1 MESLKLSVTIGS
13 GQGTR
18 WTQLGLPAAVRAGG
32 ADVLFAPAYEAPLL
46 SRVPTVLSVH
56 DVSFFAHPRWFAPR
70 ERLRRQ
76 LSTIVSAHRAS
87 RILTFSEFS
96 KREIVRHLRV
106 RPEIVEVTYHGVT
119 RLPPTP
125 LRGLRRTS
133 PNDPNDPNDLV
144 LFVGSIFNRRHVP
157 ELIEGFSRLAS
168 RHPAARLEIVGD
180 NRTRP
185 HQDLIALAGRHPHAR
200 VHARSYV
207 SDDELAALYARA
219 RAFAFL
225 SDYEGFG
232 MTPLEA
238 LAAGVPIAVLDTP
251 VAREIYGP
259 AALYLASPE
268 PSLIEEALA
277 RLLHDEAE
285 RTRILAAAADVLGR
299 YSWQACGRQTL
310 QALLGAHR

>member
-1 MESLKLSVTIGS
+1 MRRRWLAARTASAARVVITI
-13 GQGTR
+13 
-18 WTQLGLPAAVRAGG
+18 
-32 ADVLFAPAYEAPLL
+32 
-46 SRVPTVLSVH
+46 
-56 DVSFFAHPRWFAPR
+56 
-70 ERLRRQ
+70 
-76 LSTIVSAHRAS
+76 
-87 RILTFSEFS
+87 SEFS
-96 KREIVRHLRV
+96 RRELVEHL
-106 RPEIVEVTYHGVT
+106 GVT
-119 RLPPTP
+119 PSKIRVIPPGVQPPSGGTTPRHDARL
-125 LRGLRRTS
+125 LY
-133 PNDPNDPNDLV
+133 
-144 LFVGSIFNRRHVP
+144 VGSIFNRRHVP

>member
-1 MESLKLSVTIGS
+1 MRIAIDAHELTGHVTGVGRYLLQLLRAWSELPEAAPHEFVLCTPTPVHLRMESLKLSVTIGS

-133 PNDPNDPNDLV
+133 PNDPNDPV
-144 LFVGSIFNRRHVP
+144 
-157 ELIEGFSRLAS
+157 
-168 RHPAARLEIVGD
+168 
-180 NRTRP
+180 RP
-185 HQDLIALAGRHPHAR
+185 S
-200 VHARSYV
+200 V
-207 SDDELAALYARA
+207 
-219 RAFAFL
+219 
-225 SDYEGFG
+225 
-232 MTPLEA
+232 
-238 LAAGVPIAVLDTP
+238 
-251 VAREIYGP
+251 
-259 AALYLASPE
+259 
-268 PSLIEEALA
+268 
-277 RLLHDEAE
+277 
-285 RTRILAAAADVLGR
+285 
-299 YSWQACGRQTL
+299 
-310 QALLGAHR
+310 